1 MSKYPFFV
9 RVLHWLTVVL
19 VALQI
24 LLGFLM
30 EDWAP
35 LFYGHII
42 IGSTV
47 LLISVLR
54 LFYRKKRHFPS
65 KPHNLSLFQW
75 KLAKFGHVLLYIGLI
90 FVPVSGA
97 LAAIY
102 EGLFEE
108 VHETMVFL
116 FIGLIIGHILMV
128 IKHMVLDKVNLIERM
143 SL

>member
-1 MSKYPFFV
+1 MNKYPLPI
-9 RVLHWLTVVL
+9 RVMHWLTALL
-19 VALQI
+19 VIVQI
-24 LLGFLM
+24 VFGFLM
-30 EDWAP
+30 EDWGP
-35 LFYGHII
+35 FFYGHMI

-54 LFYRKKRHFPS
+54 LFYRKKGHVPS

-75 KLAKFGHVLLYIGLI
+75 KLAKFGHVLLYISLI

-97 LAAIY
+97 LAALY
-102 EGLFEE
+102 EGIFEE

-116 FIGLIIGHILMV
+116 FISLIIGHALMV
-128 IKHMVLDKVNLIERM
+128 IKHLFFDKVNLIERI

>member
-1 MSKYPFFV
+1 MNKYPYFI
-9 RVLHWLTVVL
+9 RAAHWLTVVL
-19 VALQI
+19 ITLQI
-24 LLGFLM
+24 VLGFLM

-47 LLISVLR
+47 LLISVLH
-54 LFYRKKRHFPS
+54 LFYRKKRHCPS
-65 KPHNLSLFQW
+65 KPDNLGLFQW
-75 KLAKFGHVLLYIGLI
+75 KLAKFGHVLLYIALI

-97 LAAIY
+97 LAGIY